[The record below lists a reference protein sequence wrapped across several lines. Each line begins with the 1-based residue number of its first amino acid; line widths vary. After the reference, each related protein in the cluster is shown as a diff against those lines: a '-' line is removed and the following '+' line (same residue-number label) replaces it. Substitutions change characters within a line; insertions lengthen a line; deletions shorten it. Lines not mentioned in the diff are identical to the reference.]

1 MHYKILGTYYYGDI
15 LISSLNTMQIARF
28 TYLLEAKL
36 QLMCEDSY
44 IIGICVMRIVAL
56 IFC

>member
-36 QLMCEDSY
+36 QLMCEDSC